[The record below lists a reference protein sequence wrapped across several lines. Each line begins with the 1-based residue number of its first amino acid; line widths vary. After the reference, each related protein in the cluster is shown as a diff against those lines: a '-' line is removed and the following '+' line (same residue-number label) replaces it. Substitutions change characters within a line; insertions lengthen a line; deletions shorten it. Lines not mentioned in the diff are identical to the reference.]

1 MDNETAQ
8 HVAYEAEDIDVLE
21 GVEGIRKRP
30 AMYIGDTD
38 DRGLHHL
45 VHEVV
50 DNSIDEA
57 VAGYCTE
64 IEVKIHSDGS
74 VSIEDDGRGIPVDK
88 HEDSDQSALEV
99 VMTKLHAGG
108 KFNQNVY
115 KVSGGLHG
123 VGISVVNAL
132 SEWLEVD
139 VWRNNHHYFLSFEKG
154 EPTQEM
160 EKGEQTHH
168 SGTRIRFR
176 PDSEIFT
183 ETVFDFDLLTGRLR
197 ELAYLNE
204 GLMIRLID
212 EREDRE
218 EEFHYE
224 GGIVEYL
231 EHVNRNKQ
239 TIHEDII
246 SIEEQEDGVQM
257 QIAMQYHDG
266 YNESLFS
273 FVNNINTQEGGTHV
287 SGFRT
292 ALTRAMKE
300 YGKNHDMFEG
310 EDTVP
315 SGNDFREGLSGIIS
329 VNVPE
334 PQFEGQTKTKLG
346 NTEVRG
352 IVSSTVYQ
360 ALSTF
365 LEEHPDSAQAI
376 IEKALEAARARA
388 AAKKAKEKARRKSAL
403 TSGNMPGKLADCSS
417 RDVDESEVF
426 IVEGDSAGGSAKQAR
441 DREFQAILPIKGKIL
456 NAQKARIDRILEH
469 DELKTIISAIGTG
482 IGDETMDME
491 QLRYGKIIIMTDADV
506 DGSHI
511 RTLLLT
517 FFFRHMRQLLID
529 ERVFIAC
536 PPLYRIS
543 RRNKERYIRTEKEM
557 RSALLDLGLEG
568 CVFQRRADDFELEG
582 DELEEFV
589 NLVARLEEFRND
601 ISEKGVDAHDYF
613 SLRKE
618 HGQFPQYRVVS
629 CVGDQLCFSE
639 SEVDEILERVAD
651 ETGEEPVALHGDDFQ
666 PDTEEH
672 QVRIIEL
679 HGETDVNEILHQLQD
694 LGFEQD
700 HYLRFSGPDGRT
712 NGSELQEEP
721 DPDASPF
728 VLRCSGDEY
737 PVRDLSELLDAIQ
750 SFGEKG
756 ISIQRYKG
764 LGEMN
769 PQQLWETTM
778 DPETR
783 VLEKMK
789 VENAAEAERL
799 FDILMGDAVK
809 PRREFIKQFALDVSR
824 LDV

>member
-1 MDNETAQ
+1 MDNQTGQQVE
-8 HVAYEAEDIDVLE
+8 YEAEDIEILE
-21 GVEGIRKRP
+21 GIEAVRKRP
-30 AMYIGDTD
+30 AMYIGDTG

-57 VAGYCTE
+57 MAGYCS
-64 IEVKIHSDGS
+64 EVIVKLYNDGS
-74 VSIEDDGRGIPVDK
+74 VSIQDDGRGIPVAQ
-88 HEDSDQSALEV
+88 HEEIDRPALEV
-99 VMTKLHAGG
+99 VLTTLHAGG

-139 VWRNNHHYFLSFEKG
+139 VWRNNRHYYESFEEGIPTHDMEEG
-154 EPTQEM
+154 ERT
-160 EKGEQTHH
+160 EK
-168 SGTRIRFR
+168 SGTKIRFK
-176 PDSEIFT
+176 PDDEIFSN
-183 ETVFDFDLLTGRLR
+183 TVFEFDLLAGRLR

-204 GLMIRLID
+204 GLKIRLED
-212 EREDRE
+212 ERDDRSE
-218 EEFHYE
+218 TFLYE

-231 EHVNRNKQ
+231 EHLNENKQ
-239 TIHEDII
+239 TIHDDVV
-246 SIEEQEDGVQM
+246 SIEEKQDGIEL

-266 YNESLFS
+266 YNTSLSS

-292 ALTRAMKE
+292 ALTRALNE
-300 YGKNHDMFEG
+300 YAKNHDMFEG
-310 EDTVP
+310 EDTTP
-315 SGNDFREGLSGIIS
+315 NGNDFREGMTGIIS

-346 NTEVRG
+346 NSEVRG
-352 IVSSTVYQ
+352 VVSSVAYQ
-360 ALSTF
+360 ELTTF

-376 IEKALEAARARA
+376 IEKALDAARARA

-403 TSGNMPGKLADCSS
+403 TSGDMPGKLADCSS
-417 RDVDESEVF
+417 REVEESELF

-441 DREFQAILPIKGKIL
+441 DRNFQAILPIKGKIL
-456 NAQKARIDRILEH
+456 NAQKARIDRILDH
-469 DELKTIISAIGTG
+469 NELKTIISAIGTG
-482 IGDETMDME
+482 IGEETMDME
-491 QLRYGKIIIMTDADV
+491 ELRYGKVIIMTDADV

-517 FFFRHMRQLLID
+517 FFFRHMRKLLIQ
-529 ERVFIAC
+529 ERVYIAC
-536 PPLYRIS
+536 PPLYRIK
-543 RRNKERYIRTEKEM
+543 RRSKERYIRTEKEM
-557 RSALLDLGLEG
+557 RSALIDMGIEG
-568 CVFQRRADDFELEG
+568 CTFKRRSDNLELEG
-582 DELEEFV
+582 DDLEDFV
-589 NLVARLEEFRND
+589 DLIARLEDLRSK
-601 ISEKGVDAHDYF
+601 IQEKGVNDQKYF
-613 SLRKE
+613 KLGKE
-618 HGQFPQYRVVS
+618 RGTYPLYQVDS
-629 CVGDQLCFSE
+629 SVGTHLCFNE
-639 SEVDEILERVAD
+639 EDVQDVLKKVAE
-651 ETGEEPVALHGDDFQ
+651 ETGKEPVTLHGDDFQ
-666 PDTEEH
+666 PEGGDH
-672 QVRIIEL
+672 QVRVTEL
-679 HGETDVNEILHQLQD
+679 HEEQEIEDVLENLEE
-694 LGFEQD
+694 LGFQPEHYIEFSNQPGELEQ
-700 HYLRFSGPDGRT
+700 
-712 NGSELQEEP
+712 NEERHP
-721 DPDASPF
+721 EDSPF
-728 VLRCSGDEY
+728 ALHCNGDEH
-737 PVRDLSELLDAIQ
+737 PVWNLSGLLEAIQ
-750 SFGEKG
+750 ENGEQG
-756 ISIQRYKG
+756 VSIQRYKG

>member
-1 MDNETAQ
+1 MDNQ
-8 HVAYEAEDIDVLE
+8 SGQQVAYEAEDIEILE
-21 GVEGIRKRP
+21 GIEAVRKRP
-30 AMYIGDTD
+30 AMYIGDTG

-57 VAGYCTE
+57 MAGYCDE
-64 IEVKIHSDGS
+64 VEVKLFNDGS
-74 VSIEDDGRGIPVDK
+74 VSIQDDGRGIPVAQ
-88 HEDSDQSALEV
+88 HEEIDRPALEV
-99 VMTKLHAGG
+99 VLTTLHAGG

-139 VWRNNHHYFLSFEKG
+139 VWRNNQHYYESFEKG
-154 EPTQEM
+154 IPTHDM
-160 EKGEQTHH
+160 EVGEETDK
-168 SGTRIRFR
+168 SGTRIRFK
-176 PDSEIFT
+176 PDDEIFT
-183 ETVFDFDLLTGRLR
+183 NTTFEYDLLAGRLR

-204 GLMIRLID
+204 GLQIRLID
-212 EREDRE
+212 ERDNRSDT
-218 EEFHYE
+218 FLYE

-231 EHVNRNKQ
+231 EHLNENKQ
-239 TIHEDII
+239 TIHDDII
-246 SIEEQEDGVQM
+246 GIEEKQDDIQLKM
-257 QIAMQYHDG
+257 AMQYHDG
-266 YNESLFS
+266 YNTSLSS

-292 ALTRAMKE
+292 ALTRALNE
-300 YGKNHDMFEG
+300 YAKNHDMFEG
-310 EDTVP
+310 EDTTP
-315 SGNDFREGLSGIIS
+315 NGNDFREGMTGIIS

-346 NTEVRG
+346 NSEVRG
-352 IVSSTVYQ
+352 VVSSVVYQ
-360 ALSTF
+360 ELSTF
-365 LEEHPDSAQAI
+365 LEEHPDCAQAI
-376 IEKALEAARARA
+376 IEKALDAARARA

-403 TSGNMPGKLADCSS
+403 TSGDMPGKLADCSS
-417 RDVDESEVF
+417 RKIEESELF

-441 DREFQAILPIKGKIL
+441 DRNFQAILPIKGKIL
-456 NAQKARIDRILEH
+456 NAQKARIDRILDH

-482 IGDETMDME
+482 IGEETMDME
-491 QLRYGKIIIMTDADV
+491 ELRYGKIIIMTDADV

-529 ERVFIAC
+529 ERVYIAC
-536 PPLYRIS
+536 PPLYRIQ

-557 RSALLDLGLEG
+557 RSALIDMGIEG
-568 CVFQRRADDFELEG
+568 CVFKRRSDDLQLEG
-582 DELEEFV
+582 QDLEEFV
-589 NLVARLEEFRND
+589 DLIASLEDLRD
-601 ISEKGVDAHDYF
+601 QIQEKGINAQRYFELGQQRGQYPLYQVD
-613 SLRKE
+613 
-618 HGQFPQYRVVS
+618 S
-629 CVGDQLCFSE
+629 CVGTRLCFSE
-639 SEVDEILERVAD
+639 DEVDEVLQEVAR
-651 ETGEEPVALHGDDFQ
+651 ETGKEPVTLHGDDFQ
-666 PDTEEH
+666 PEGGDH
-672 QVRIIEL
+672 QVRVTEL
-679 HGETDVNEILHQLQD
+679 HGEQEVEDLVDQLDQ
-694 LGFEQD
+694 LGFEPE
-700 HYLRFSGPDGRT
+700 HYLEFSSDTPDA
-712 NGSELQEEP
+712 NVEEP
-721 DPDASPF
+721 TLENSPF
-728 VLRCSGDEY
+728 VLECEGEQH
-737 PVRDLSELLDAIQ
+737 PVQNLTGLLHAIQ
-750 SFGEKG
+750 ENGEQG
-756 ISIQRYKG
+756 VSIQRYKG